1 MSETTPGRWRKKP
14 VVVEARQL
22 TRDNGSELD
31 AVHGGEFRVQFVAV
45 VTVGNREPLAF
56 LGVSLRE
63 GIDGFPGMAVA
74 DVLLP
79 PWDELTSAEHLTA
92 VKAAAMAEARDLR
105 EQLASE
111 TRTRLHLAG
120 ERDEARSDLTQ
131 LRALAAEILAAFGP
145 SGSGHTARIGQVQHA
160 KWRERAGLSEGSTHA

>member
-56 LGVSLRE
+56 LGVSLQRASTASQAWPLPT
-63 GIDGFPGMAVA
+63 FYCRPGM
-74 DVLLP
+74 
-79 PWDELTSAEHLTA
+79 S
-92 VKAAAMAEARDLR
+92 
-105 EQLASE
+105 
-111 TRTRLHLAG
+111 
-120 ERDEARSDLTQ
+120 
-131 LRALAAEILAAFGP
+131 
-145 SGSGHTARIGQVQHA
+145 
-160 KWRERAGLSEGSTHA
+160 